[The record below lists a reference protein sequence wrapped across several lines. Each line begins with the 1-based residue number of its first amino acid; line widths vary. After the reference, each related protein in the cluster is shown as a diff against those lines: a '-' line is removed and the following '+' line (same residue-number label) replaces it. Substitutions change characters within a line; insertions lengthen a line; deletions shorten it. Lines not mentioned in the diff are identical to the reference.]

1 MYYLLLSL
9 NFIKIEEIIVSA
21 FTGGVVGALITGIFT
36 LINNI
41 IKNIDESKER
51 KIKSKGKE

>member
-21 FTGGVVGALITGIFT
+21 FIGGVVGALITGIFT